1 MVIMKK
7 IYFMLYNRLRSDVIE
22 EPFKLVTKWKQD
34 GFSIELDMLYNAFQM
49 TYSNAISVK
58 LRMFQFKLL
67 H

>member
-1 MVIMKK
+1 MKK

-22 EPFKLVTKWKQD
+22 ELFKFLTKWKQD